1 MVAKWYE
8 LDLELT
14 NLCALTCLTKLA
26 ALIPTLI
33 PTLVPTPPFS
43 ALFSAFPS
51 VHLGSQMASYPA
63 RGAAH

>member
-14 NLCALTCLTKLA
+14 NLCALTCLTQQA
-26 ALIPTLI
+26 ALITTLI
-33 PTLVPTPPFS
+33 PTLVLTPPFS
-43 ALFSAFPS
+43 TFPS
-51 VHLGSQMASYPA
+51 VHFGSQMASYPA